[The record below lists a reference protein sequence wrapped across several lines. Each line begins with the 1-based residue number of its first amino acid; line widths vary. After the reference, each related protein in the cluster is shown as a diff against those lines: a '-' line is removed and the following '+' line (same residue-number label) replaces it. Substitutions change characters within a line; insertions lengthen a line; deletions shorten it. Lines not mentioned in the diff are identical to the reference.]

1 MTTLC
6 HVGAVLFMSSTSL
19 QVDLK
24 SHHIREVLTAGGG
37 GAAVAGEAAQVRQ
50 LDVVNNVSLLPA
62 LVKRAGG
69 ALPLSGL
76 VSWFGHLERNYEF
89 KNLSVK

>member
-1 MTTLC
+1 MATMC
-6 HVGAVLFMSSTSL
+6 HVVAVLFMSSTSL

-24 SHHIREVLTAGGG
+24 SHNIRDVHTAGSG
-37 GAAVAGEAAQVRQ
+37 GAAVAGEAAQVCQ

-69 ALPLSGL
+69 ALPLYGL
-76 VSWFGHLERNYEF
+76 VGLFGHL
-89 KNLSVK
+89 